1 MSFLRHPSKIKTDIL
16 KVERLN
22 KSTYI
27 MQILTKRNH
36 YSSYIKIRQRSYYK
50 GERTYK
56 GKGDYFLLLLSLKVK
71 MSISEEEH
79 CVKLRKAFQTKPLE
93 AQQGETPDR
102 SRGA

>member
-36 YSSYIKIRQRSYYK
+36 YGSYIKIRQRSYYS
-50 GERTYK
+50 ERTYK

-71 MSISEEEH
+71 MRVS
-79 CVKLRKAFQTKPLE
+79 VRRNTV
-93 AQQGETPDR
+93 
-102 SRGA
+102 